1 MDVRLGQILRYGRN
15 IVGDARVQQ
24 NKLPRIAAVILSVI
38 VQHHAAALNVYQFII
53 KYGAPADPM
62 ALGNDAV
69 LGDTDVRIQGVRVDI
84 VHERPPVVGS
94 VNSPVQQEML
104 NAAPINAIV
113 IIPCAW

>member
-1 MDVRLGQILRYGRN
+1 M
-15 IVGDARVQQ
+15 QQ